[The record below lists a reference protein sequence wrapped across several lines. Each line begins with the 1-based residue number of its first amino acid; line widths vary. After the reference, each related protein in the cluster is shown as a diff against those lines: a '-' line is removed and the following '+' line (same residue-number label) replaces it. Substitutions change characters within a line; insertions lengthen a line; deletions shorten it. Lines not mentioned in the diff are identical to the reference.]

1 MALASLILACQF
13 QAPDPDPAAALLAMV
28 NHRSQALKSQA
39 LSSQALSSQELKSQ
53 TLSSQVLKNREL
65 GSQALKS
72 QALSSRELKSQVRGL
87 TVENVQNV
95 RPRTSAA
102 HVVKNVENV
111 GNV

>member
-28 NHRSQALKSQA
+28 NHRSQ
-39 LSSQALSSQELKSQ
+39 
-53 TLSSQVLKNREL
+53 T
-65 GSQALKS
+65 LKS
-72 QALSSRELKSQVRGL
+72 QALSSRELKSQVRGI

-102 HVVKNVENV
+102 HVVENVENV
-111 GNV
+111 ENVKNVGNV

>member
-28 NHRSQALKSQA
+28 NHRSQTLKSP
-39 LSSQALSSQELKSQ
+39 
-53 TLSSQVLKNREL
+53 
-65 GSQALKS
+65 
-72 QALSSRELKSQVRGL
+72 ALSSRELKSQVRGI

>member
-39 LSSQALSSQELKSQ
+39 LSSQALSSQALKSQ
-53 TLSSQVLKNREL
+53 TL
-65 GSQALKS
+65 GSQ
-72 QALSSRELKSQVRGL
+72 ELKSQVRGL
-87 TVENVQNV
+87 TTDVKNVQNV